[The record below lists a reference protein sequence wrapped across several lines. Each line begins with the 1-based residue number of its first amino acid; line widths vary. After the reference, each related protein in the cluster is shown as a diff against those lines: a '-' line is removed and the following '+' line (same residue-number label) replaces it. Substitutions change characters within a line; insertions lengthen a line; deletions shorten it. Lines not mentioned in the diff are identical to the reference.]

1 MEVKLKSKQ
10 GMLGLKRNPDSRT
23 KVPREVPD
31 LISEDTEKLRAIFPQ
46 VFSEGKID
54 LERLRATLGDVV
66 ETRPERFTFSWAGKR
81 NAIQILQMP
90 TRATLVP
97 IEKESVNFDAS
108 ENLFI
113 EGENLEVLK
122 LLYKPYFGK
131 VKMIYIDPPYNTG
144 NDFVYSDNYAD
155 PLETYLKISRQK
167 TAEGNLLTT
176 NPETSGRF
184 HSAWL
189 SMMYPRMFLARQ
201 LLKDNGVIFVSIDD
215 NEVAD
220 LRLIM
225 NEIFGEENLLT
236 ELVWDLGTGT
246 QAGHFTR
253 SHEYIIAFAKN
264 KAKLPNFS
272 AKEGGAIVH
281 GALKKI
287 SKANPASEI
296 EFPVGMDFEGTN
308 AVFKGEL
315 GDSEKEIIVN
325 EKMVF
330 ENGKLKYP
338 VKIKAGW
345 AMRDQIVSWLAG
357 KETFDSKS
365 QKVTRF
371 FFNKEGILWYEKERG
386 TINPKTVI
394 SDVGSTKQGS
404 SEVEALFGAKVMDF
418 PKPVGLVKFLINTVC
433 EKDDVI
439 LDFFAGSCGTAQAIL
454 ELNRED
460 EGSRRFVMVQLQ
472 ESTHRDS
479 TARNAGYLTVSD
491 IGKERIR
498 RVIKRFETSKQEE
511 QSSEKLEDLGFKIFR
526 LNESNY
532 KPWKGVEEKTAD
544 NYAAEMEAHIDSL
557 VNNWK
562 KEDVIYEVAIK
573 EGFELTCKIE
583 LDKNKTD
590 NEIWR
595 VTDRGND
602 RSFLVCLDEKISP
615 STIKALTLSSEDV
628 FVCRDIAIDDTGAA
642 NLALQCTLKTI

>member
-281 GALKKI
+281 GALKK
-287 SKANPASEI
+287 K
-296 EFPVGMDFEGTN
+296 
-308 AVFKGEL
+308 
-315 GDSEKEIIVN
+315 
-325 EKMVF
+325 
-330 ENGKLKYP
+330 
-338 VKIKAGW
+338 
-345 AMRDQIVSWLAG
+345 
-357 KETFDSKS
+357 
-365 QKVTRF
+365 
-371 FFNKEGILWYEKERG
+371 
-386 TINPKTVI
+386 
-394 SDVGSTKQGS
+394 
-404 SEVEALFGAKVMDF
+404 
-418 PKPVGLVKFLINTVC
+418 
-433 EKDDVI
+433 
-439 LDFFAGSCGTAQAIL
+439 
-454 ELNRED
+454 
-460 EGSRRFVMVQLQ
+460 
-472 ESTHRDS
+472 
-479 TARNAGYLTVSD
+479 
-491 IGKERIR
+491 
-498 RVIKRFETSKQEE
+498 
-511 QSSEKLEDLGFKIFR
+511 
-526 LNESNY
+526 
-532 KPWKGVEEKTAD
+532 
-544 NYAAEMEAHIDSL
+544 
-557 VNNWK
+557 
-562 KEDVIYEVAIK
+562 
-573 EGFELTCKIE
+573 
-583 LDKNKTD
+583 
-590 NEIWR
+590 R
-595 VTDRGND
+595 VT
-602 RSFLVCLDEKISP
+602 F
-615 STIKALTLSSEDV
+615 
-628 FVCRDIAIDDTGAA
+628 
-642 NLALQCTLKTI
+642 